1 MVVIS
6 VVAEV
11 VIAIVVVVVCGNCAC
26 DCVVDIC
33 GDDGVV
39 GDVVYCDVDH
49 VGDDRVE
56 WFLSHC
62 VFSLIFSKFNEFFP
76 ITEITCCWPL

>member
-1 MVVIS
+1 MIS

-11 VIAIVVVVVCGNCAC
+11 VVAIVMAVASGNRAG

-33 GDDGVV
+33 GGDGVV

-49 VGDDRVE
+49 VGDN
-56 WFLSHC
+56 S
-62 VFSLIFSKFNEFFP
+62 I
-76 ITEITCCWPL
+76 